1 MQTPEERII
10 AYRLRAKE
18 VRTTAGT
25 MRHPES
31 AATYLEIARHYD
43 AMADNLDAQLT
54 LKQRRASRKATPIT
68 S

>member
-1 MQTPEERII
+1 MQTPEERIS

-18 VRTTAGT
+18 VRATAET

-31 AATYLEIARHYD
+31 EATYLAIARHYD

-54 LKQRRASRKATPIT
+54 LKHRRALRKASRHPE
-68 S
+68 